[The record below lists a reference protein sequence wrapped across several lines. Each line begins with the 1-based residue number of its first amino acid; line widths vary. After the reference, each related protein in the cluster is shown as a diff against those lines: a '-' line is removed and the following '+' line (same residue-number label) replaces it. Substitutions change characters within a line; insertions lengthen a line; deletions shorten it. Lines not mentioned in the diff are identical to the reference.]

1 MHPKPSPWQ
10 DPTWLA
16 SAHDWIRLQLAAQS
30 CQLTSEISQPHIRPW
45 STVLHMQTN
54 QGVLFFKASAPYF
67 GHESALTTYLS
78 ELFPPLLPDLLA
90 CDQHQ
95 HWLLM
100 RDSGTPLRAS
110 VKQTLSVEPW
120 RMVVPAY
127 TSLQKALIPR
137 VADLLSLGVLDRR
150 LTNLPARLA
159 DLLNQPDALLTYQP
173 DGLELAELTL
183 LRRSLGTFE
192 HMCTRLAN
200 LGIPETLHHD
210 DFHDGNIFL
219 QPGRIIFTDWG
230 ESAITHPFF
239 SLVVMLRSL
248 ENTIDLPPTAPELE
262 TLRSWYLQEWSEY
275 AAPADLRAGLALAE
289 QIGYIN
295 RALTWNMLITNLP
308 EHEKPAY
315 RHAVPA
321 YLKEF
326 LSGLAAQ

>member
-1 MHPKPSPWQ
+1 MPPHPSPWQ

-16 SAHDWIRLQLAAQS
+16 SAHDWINRQLADRA
-30 CQLTSEISQPHIRPW
+30 CQLTSAITQPHLRPW
-45 STVLHMQTN
+45 STVLHMQTD
-54 QGVLFFKASAPYF
+54 QGVFYFKASAPYF
-67 GHESALTTYLS
+67 GHESALTQYLS
-78 ELFPPLLPDLLA
+78 ALFPPLLPDLLA
-90 CDQHQ
+90 CDTSR

-100 RDSGTPLRAS
+100 RDSGTPLRTS
-110 VKQTLSVEPW
+110 VKQTLSIEPW
-120 RMVVPAY
+120 RAIVPAY
-127 TSLQKALIPR
+127 TNLQKAMIPR
-137 VADLLSLGVLDRR
+137 VAELLSLGVLDRR
-150 LTNLPARLA
+150 LTSLPNRLA
-159 DLLNQPDALLTYQP
+159 DLLNQPDALLTWQP
-173 DGLELAELTL
+173 DGLLPAELAL

-200 LGIPETLHHD
+200 LGIPATLHHD

-230 ESAITHPFF
+230 ESAVTHPFF

-248 ENTIDLPPTAPELE
+248 ENSLDLQPNAPELE
-262 TLRSWYLQEWSEY
+262 TLRSWYLGEWSSY

-295 RALTWNMLITNLP
+295 RALTWNLLISNLS
-308 EHEKPAY
+308 EAEKPTY

-326 LSGLAAQ
+326 LTDLPA